1 MNKLTSLADEELV
14 GLYTEGN
21 NEAFDILLNRYESKV
36 YTYVSYFV
44 RNREAAEDLFQD
56 IFMRVVTTIR
66 SDKYTEQQ
74 KFSSWLMRISHN
86 IVIDY
91 FRHQK
96 NEKSISNDESDSD
109 LFNDIR
115 FSDGDNVE
123 KQMVRQQ
130 VLMGVQ
136 DIIKMLP
143 KNQQEIIDLRYYQDK
158 SFKEIAELLN
168 CSINTALG
176 RTRYAL
182 INLRRLALEYNISL
196 AS

>member
-14 GLYTEGN
+14 CLYTNGN
-21 NEAFDILLNRYESKV
+21 NDAFDILLNRYESKV
-36 YTYVSYFV
+36 FMYVSYFV
-44 RNREAAEDLFQD
+44 RNKEVAEDLFQD
-56 IFMRVVTTIR
+56 IFMRVVATIR
-66 SDKYTEQQ
+66 SNRYTEQQ

-96 NEKSISNDESDSD
+96 NEKNISNDETEID
-109 LFNDIR
+109 LFNDIK
-115 FSDGDNVE
+115 FSDENNVE
-123 KQMVRQQ
+123 TQMVRQQ
-130 VLMGVQ
+130 NLKGVQ
-136 DIIKMLP
+136 EIIKMLP

-158 SFKEIAELLN
+158 SFKEIAVLLN

-182 INLRRLALEYNISL
+182 INLRRLAQEYNISL